1 MDIKHFRTFR
11 AIVELGSFSKA
22 AIELNYS
29 ASTVTEHIQLLE
41 NDIGAPIFNR
51 LGKKI
56 TLTSVGKDLYKH
68 VLELFTVLD
77 QIENVSFSNS
87 LAKGTLKIGASE
99 SLIVYSF
106 GDLIKKFRL
115 KYPNVE
121 LILISDSCE
130 NLRNRLRLDEV
141 DLILTLEPK
150 VEHAELVTTYIQDE
164 ELVFISGVD
173 AQYKAI
179 DMGHNEALS
188 ELTYIF
194 TEGNC
199 ALRKYFK
206 AYLKSRNIQPRS
218 ELSFSSIEAI
228 KHCVVNNLGISLL
241 PKMSVSQLKESDM
254 IQYVQVANERL
265 TFTSQFSYH
274 KDKWRSPLLEGFIE
288 LIKEEFL

>member
-150 VEHAELVTTYIQDE
+150 VEHAEFVTTYIQDE

-179 DMGHNEALS
+179 DRGHNEALS

-254 IQYVQVANERL
+254 IQYVQVATERL
-265 TFTSQFSYH
+265 TVTSQFSYH